1 MHPNVHSSI
10 IYSCQDRETIHV
22 YQQMSGWSSSGV
34 YIYAMEYYSDIKNE
48 ILPFT
53 TIWIIELKDIILIE
67 MSNKVRQILYDVT
80 YMWNLENTIS

>member
-1 MHPNVHSSI
+1 
-10 IYSCQDRETIHV
+10 
-22 YQQMSGWSSSGV
+22 
-34 YIYAMEYYSDIKNE
+34 MEYYSDINNE